1 MSKNI
6 KTQEAKLDLIT
17 KFLDYANCADASYA
31 MLQYVFKGIIKYK
44 NDNGNELEKKVDT
57 QRLGDK
63 HNNQNSTY
71 ARAIQARF
79 EQNKIVKIEPKYC
92 ISLINTCF
100 DSKEITLDNDI
111 SRVGLNDALSKRTID
126 FVNRFKLLK
135 HQPNTTSGFSAT
147 LFEDTKDNNQ
157 KIIVIRGTEPTS
169 NFSVDILDA
178 DVDLALGKVP
188 YNQYLDMIKFYSEC
202 VKEFPNIIKD
212 KGLVIVGHSLGGALA
227 QLLTLS
233 LASVNSSA
241 NVKEIYT
248 FNSPGAKELKALN
261 LNQIYRID
269 GKIINSDNKEQ
280 ALFYQ
285 IRSYKY
291 QKSIEINLIGY
302 DSNLFQNIK
311 SYFHNKT
318 NLKEHYIFIKTNII
332 YSKST
337 NYFYDIFEVD
347 EVFINCVNQLLTNLN
362 IKNILATSDN
372 TYHIETDTD
381 SDASNTKEVIQ
392 DLGVDI
398 DGKHYIVNLG
408 DRFWDSHFLE
418 PTIIELN
425 YILNLMKNKE
435 IDNLLE
441 YNINKDEEL
450 WTFIK
455 YHNNVLATARTRYDD
470 RILSYFSIPKLSND
484 FSNSLEYLQIH
495 YLPKEPK
502 KPLFAANI
510 QGFSSTQLQAL
521 EEYKIKKAKYDEKL
535 KWYELYKVKYER
547 EQQIFN
553 QKFKE
558 YFSEIIFYQN
568 RLYSHKKTQEKI
580 ILNAIIQQ
588 INQKDITYF
597 NLYSVIEFLKEN
609 KAYYKY
615 IDLNEIQDLILNDLD
630 NKLGYFYCLYVCIN
644 LIVLREDKNTYFTQA
659 TAINNLGYNSTFT
672 KIFILDK
679 EKLNDTYLDARKR
692 LYKSINTLKEKR
704 NEKIKDIQDYLNKE
718 ISLQDNLNNQSFNTK
733 ENDVNLI
740 LNEVFNI
747 EQFYDKNTNTIVLK
761 TNNIKIIFLDK
772 VNLQDLQDNSNNT
785 SFISMSNL
793 IHIYDNHCDIFAKD
807 RSVLDIKDIEEKYQI
822 DFKSLDIKIFLN
834 STLLTGSNELPNN
847 PFYFGELDQDN
858 TIKQDT
864 PSYYFSPKD
873 ESSGLGRL
881 SIFYK
886 NDELCLLNY
895 SIIEN
900 SLNIKLECLSKQS
913 LEYKDL
919 ISNTLK
925 EQKTTQVDKKQAIA
939 KLHALL
945 ENQNLECIH
954 GGKVI
959 LKSNKGKTFKD
970 DGVPIMLESDLLNSS
985 IVACPN
991 TIAGVSVPCTKVV
1004 NVKGSLS
1011 QKKVNNEY
1019 VILQELISACKTD
1032 KGFAL
1037 KVSFT
1042 PTKFKFDHS
1051 FDPKEGLGEQS
1062 KNQIELKEPIIRL
1075 HYKSDRFQKDNL
1087 PIYNLLINNEK
1098 KEQNKALNEFNIDL
1112 KDIEDINILNQFK
1125 QDFSKDYEFK
1135 ELNLSFDT
1143 NLIKLYFIIPKNIA
1157 KVYKSAYKEFE
1168 NKDLGVGYFTQLH
1181 EYDKIIKN
1189 ALEDNKELNE
1199 YHFSFLAPAK
1209 MQNLKLQIAQ
1219 GLDEILE
1226 DEDRKQELYVCKFVV
1241 VNGVSENNAQ
1251 EIIPDNVIRIQT
1263 QDGSGEFIEI
1273 VFPSQLELNDKP
1285 LEDVS
1290 YTFVPA
1296 LRGIKQFFKD
1306 TEYLKPR
1313 TLTKDEVLQIVDKL
1327 PKNVRD
1333 KRRRIV
1339 ENKEELDK
1347 LWKKL
1352 TKNSEEFENK
1362 VDKKYGQP
1370 IYMRKLDDQTI
1381 IQYKKTSKSGGE
1393 TIEINSNKPRG
1404 NLKTIHIENGIKNE
1418 I

>member
-1 MSKNI
+1 M
-6 KTQEAKLDLIT
+6 
-17 KFLDYANCADASYA
+17 
-31 MLQYVFKGIIKYK
+31 
-44 NDNGNELEKKVDT
+44 
-57 QRLGDK
+57 
-63 HNNQNSTY
+63 
-71 ARAIQARF
+71 
-79 EQNKIVKIEPKYC
+79 
-92 ISLINTCF
+92 
-100 DSKEITLDNDI
+100 
-111 SRVGLNDALSKRTID
+111 
-126 FVNRFKLLK
+126 
-135 HQPNTTSGFSAT
+135 
-147 LFEDTKDNNQ
+147 
-157 KIIVIRGTEPTS
+157 
-169 NFSVDILDA
+169 
-178 DVDLALGKVP
+178 
-188 YNQYLDMIKFYSEC
+188 
-202 VKEFPNIIKD
+202 
-212 KGLVIVGHSLGGALA
+212 
-227 QLLTLS
+227 
-233 LASVNSSA
+233 
-241 NVKEIYT
+241 
-248 FNSPGAKELKALN
+248 
-261 LNQIYRID
+261 
-269 GKIINSDNKEQ
+269 
-280 ALFYQ
+280 
-285 IRSYKY
+285 
-291 QKSIEINLIGY
+291 
-302 DSNLFQNIK
+302 
-311 SYFHNKT
+311 
-318 NLKEHYIFIKTNII
+318 
-332 YSKST
+332 
-337 NYFYDIFEVD
+337 
-347 EVFINCVNQLLTNLN
+347 
-362 IKNILATSDN
+362 
-372 TYHIETDTD
+372 
-381 SDASNTKEVIQ
+381 
-392 DLGVDI
+392 
-398 DGKHYIVNLG
+398 
-408 DRFWDSHFLE
+408 
-418 PTIIELN
+418 
-425 YILNLMKNKE
+425 
-435 IDNLLE
+435 
-441 YNINKDEEL
+441 
-450 WTFIK
+450 
-455 YHNNVLATARTRYDD
+455 
-470 RILSYFSIPKLSND
+470 
-484 FSNSLEYLQIH
+484 
-495 YLPKEPK
+495 
-502 KPLFAANI
+502 
-510 QGFSSTQLQAL
+510 
-521 EEYKIKKAKYDEKL
+521 
-535 KWYELYKVKYER
+535 
-547 EQQIFN
+547 
-553 QKFKE
+553 
-558 YFSEIIFYQN
+558 
-568 RLYSHKKTQEKI
+568 
-580 ILNAIIQQ
+580 
-588 INQKDITYF
+588 
-597 NLYSVIEFLKEN
+597 
-609 KAYYKY
+609 
-615 IDLNEIQDLILNDLD
+615 
-630 NKLGYFYCLYVCIN
+630 
-644 LIVLREDKNTYFTQA
+644 
-659 TAINNLGYNSTFT
+659 
-672 KIFILDK
+672 
-679 EKLNDTYLDARKR
+679 
-692 LYKSINTLKEKR
+692 
-704 NEKIKDIQDYLNKE
+704 
-718 ISLQDNLNNQSFNTK
+718 
-733 ENDVNLI
+733 
-740 LNEVFNI
+740 
-747 EQFYDKNTNTIVLK
+747 
-761 TNNIKIIFLDK
+761 
-772 VNLQDLQDNSNNT
+772 
-785 SFISMSNL
+785 
-793 IHIYDNHCDIFAKD
+793 
-807 RSVLDIKDIEEKYQI
+807 
-822 DFKSLDIKIFLN
+822 
-834 STLLTGSNELPNN
+834 
-847 PFYFGELDQDN
+847 
-858 TIKQDT
+858 
-864 PSYYFSPKD
+864 
-873 ESSGLGRL
+873 
-881 SIFYK
+881 
-886 NDELCLLNY
+886 LNY
-895 SIIEN
+895 SILEN

-1051 FDPKEGLGEQS
+1051 FNPKEGLGEQS

-1098 KEQNKALNEFNIDL
+1098 KEQNKALNEFNIDLKDLKDL

-1189 ALEDNKELNE
+1189 SLEDNKKLNE

-1241 VNGVSENNAQ
+1241 VNGVSENKIKAKNKDVNINNGTKYTNTTKSNNISSSENNAQ

-1290 YTFVPA
+1290 YTFIPV

>member
-1 MSKNI
+1 Y
-6 KTQEAKLDLIT
+6 QCE
-17 KFLDYANCADASYA
+17 
-31 MLQYVFKGIIKYK
+31 
-44 NDNGNELEKKVDT
+44 
-57 QRLGDK
+57 
-63 HNNQNSTY
+63 NSI
-71 ARAIQARF
+71 AI
-79 EQNKIVKIEPKYC
+79 N
-92 ISLINTCF
+92 
-100 DSKEITLDNDI
+100 
-111 SRVGLNDALSKRTID
+111 
-126 FVNRFKLLK
+126 
-135 HQPNTTSGFSAT
+135 
-147 LFEDTKDNNQ
+147 
-157 KIIVIRGTEPTS
+157 
-169 NFSVDILDA
+169 
-178 DVDLALGKVP
+178 
-188 YNQYLDMIKFYSEC
+188 YNQ
-202 VKEFPNIIKD
+202 
-212 KGLVIVGHSLGGALA
+212 
-227 QLLTLS
+227 
-233 LASVNSSA
+233 
-241 NVKEIYT
+241 
-248 FNSPGAKELKALN
+248 
-261 LNQIYRID
+261 
-269 GKIINSDNKEQ
+269 
-280 ALFYQ
+280 
-285 IRSYKY
+285 
-291 QKSIEINLIGY
+291 
-302 DSNLFQNIK
+302 
-311 SYFHNKT
+311 
-318 NLKEHYIFIKTNII
+318 
-332 YSKST
+332 
-337 NYFYDIFEVD
+337 
-347 EVFINCVNQLLTNLN
+347 
-362 IKNILATSDN
+362 
-372 TYHIETDTD
+372 
-381 SDASNTKEVIQ
+381 
-392 DLGVDI
+392 
-398 DGKHYIVNLG
+398 
-408 DRFWDSHFLE
+408 
-418 PTIIELN
+418 
-425 YILNLMKNKE
+425 
-435 IDNLLE
+435 
-441 YNINKDEEL
+441 EEL
-450 WTFIK
+450 
-455 YHNNVLATARTRYDD
+455 
-470 RILSYFSIPKLSND
+470 
-484 FSNSLEYLQIH
+484 
-495 YLPKEPK
+495 
-502 KPLFAANI
+502 
-510 QGFSSTQLQAL
+510 
-521 EEYKIKKAKYDEKL
+521 
-535 KWYELYKVKYER
+535 
-547 EQQIFN
+547 
-553 QKFKE
+553 
-558 YFSEIIFYQN
+558 
-568 RLYSHKKTQEKI
+568 
-580 ILNAIIQQ
+580 
-588 INQKDITYF
+588 
-597 NLYSVIEFLKEN
+597 
-609 KAYYKY
+609 
-615 IDLNEIQDLILNDLD
+615 
-630 NKLGYFYCLYVCIN
+630 
-644 LIVLREDKNTYFTQA
+644 FTQA

-679 EKLNDTYLDARKR
+679 ENLNDTYLDARKR

-772 VNLQDLQDNSNNT
+772 VNLQDNSNNT

-1098 KEQNKALNEFNIDL
+1098 KEQDKALNEFNIDLKDL

-1251 EIIPDNVIRIQT
+1251 EKITHLSN
-1263 QDGSGEFIEI
+1263 DGQNLLKNIE
-1273 VFPSQLELNDKP
+1273 K
-1285 LEDVS
+1285 
-1290 YTFVPA
+1290 
-1296 LRGIKQFFKD
+1296 LR
-1306 TEYLKPR
+1306 LKPYNDQNGKEITSYVKGATIGYGHLIGQNEWDLYKNGI
-1313 TLTKDEVLQIVDKL
+1313 TLQEADKL
-1327 PKNVRD
+1327 FKSDLLPF
-1333 KRRRIV
+1333 
-1339 ENKEELDK
+1339 ENAV
-1347 LWKKL
+1347 
-1352 TKNSEEFENK
+1352 KNSINSSLAQNEFDALVILCFNIGIDNFKNSSVAKIINGEKTGYKTLKEAWMAWNKSQNK
-1362 VDKKYGQP
+1362 VMQGLINRRNAEY
-1370 IYMRKLDDQTI
+1370 KLY
-1381 IQYKKTSKSGGE
+1381 IQGGYE
-1393 TIEINSNKPRG
+1393 KW
-1404 NLKTIHIENGIKNE
+1404 
-1418 I
+1418 

>member
-1 MSKNI
+1 MDR
-6 KTQEAKLDLIT
+6 ELFIT
-17 KFLDYANCADASYA
+17 RFAFIN
-31 MLQYVFKGIIKYK
+31 
-44 NDNGNELEKKVDT
+44 ND
-57 QRLGDK
+57 
-63 HNNQNSTY
+63 
-71 ARAIQARF
+71 
-79 EQNKIVKIEPKYC
+79 
-92 ISLINTCF
+92 
-100 DSKEITLDNDI
+100 EID
-111 SRVGLNDALSKRTID
+111 TID
-126 FVNRFKLLK
+126 K
-135 HQPNTTSGFSAT
+135 
-147 LFEDTKDNNQ
+147 
-157 KIIVIRGTEPTS
+157 
-169 NFSVDILDA
+169 
-178 DVDLALGKVP
+178 
-188 YNQYLDMIKFYSEC
+188 
-202 VKEFPNIIKD
+202 
-212 KGLVIVGHSLGGALA
+212 
-227 QLLTLS
+227 
-233 LASVNSSA
+233 NSSIA
-241 NVKEIYT
+241 Y
-248 FNSPGAKELKALN
+248 LKALYQCEN
-261 LNQIYRID
+261 SIAINYNQ
-269 GKIINSDNKEQ
+269 
-280 ALFYQ
+280 
-285 IRSYKY
+285 
-291 QKSIEINLIGY
+291 
-302 DSNLFQNIK
+302 
-311 SYFHNKT
+311 
-318 NLKEHYIFIKTNII
+318 
-332 YSKST
+332 
-337 NYFYDIFEVD
+337 
-347 EVFINCVNQLLTNLN
+347 
-362 IKNILATSDN
+362 
-372 TYHIETDTD
+372 
-381 SDASNTKEVIQ
+381 
-392 DLGVDI
+392 
-398 DGKHYIVNLG
+398 
-408 DRFWDSHFLE
+408 
-418 PTIIELN
+418 
-425 YILNLMKNKE
+425 
-435 IDNLLE
+435 
-441 YNINKDEEL
+441 EEL
-450 WTFIK
+450 
-455 YHNNVLATARTRYDD
+455 
-470 RILSYFSIPKLSND
+470 
-484 FSNSLEYLQIH
+484 
-495 YLPKEPK
+495 
-502 KPLFAANI
+502 
-510 QGFSSTQLQAL
+510 
-521 EEYKIKKAKYDEKL
+521 
-535 KWYELYKVKYER
+535 
-547 EQQIFN
+547 
-553 QKFKE
+553 
-558 YFSEIIFYQN
+558 
-568 RLYSHKKTQEKI
+568 
-580 ILNAIIQQ
+580 
-588 INQKDITYF
+588 
-597 NLYSVIEFLKEN
+597 
-609 KAYYKY
+609 
-615 IDLNEIQDLILNDLD
+615 
-630 NKLGYFYCLYVCIN
+630 
-644 LIVLREDKNTYFTQA
+644 FTQA

-834 STLLTGSNELPNN
+834 STLLTGSAELPNN

-895 SIIEN
+895 SILEN

-1112 KDIEDINILNQFK
+1112 KDLKDIEDINILNQFK

-1157 KVYKSAYKEFE
+1157 KVYKSAYKEFK
-1168 NKDLGVGYFTQLH
+1168 NKDLGAGYFTQLH

-1189 ALEDNKELNE
+1189 SLEDNKELNE
-1199 YHFSFLAPAK
+1199 YHFSFLTPAK

-1241 VNGVSENNAQ
+1241 VNGVK
-1251 EIIPDNVIRIQT
+1251 I
-1263 QDGSGEFIEI
+1263 
-1273 VFPSQLELNDKP
+1273 
-1285 LEDVS
+1285 
-1290 YTFVPA
+1290 
-1296 LRGIKQFFKD
+1296 
-1306 TEYLKPR
+1306 
-1313 TLTKDEVLQIVDKL
+1313 
-1327 PKNVRD
+1327 
-1333 KRRRIV
+1333 
-1339 ENKEELDK
+1339 
-1347 LWKKL
+1347 
-1352 TKNSEEFENK
+1352 
-1362 VDKKYGQP
+1362 
-1370 IYMRKLDDQTI
+1370 
-1381 IQYKKTSKSGGE
+1381 
-1393 TIEINSNKPRG
+1393 
-1404 NLKTIHIENGIKNE
+1404 
-1418 I
+1418 

>member
-1 MSKNI
+1 MIGK
-6 KTQEAKLDLIT
+6 D
-17 KFLDYANCADASYA
+17 FL
-31 MLQYVFKGIIKYK
+31 
-44 NDNGNELEKKVDT
+44 
-57 QRLGDK
+57 
-63 HNNQNSTY
+63 
-71 ARAIQARF
+71 
-79 EQNKIVKIEPKYC
+79 
-92 ISLINTCF
+92 
-100 DSKEITLDNDI
+100 
-111 SRVGLNDALSKRTID
+111 
-126 FVNRFKLLK
+126 
-135 HQPNTTSGFSAT
+135 
-147 LFEDTKDNNQ
+147 
-157 KIIVIRGTEPTS
+157 
-169 NFSVDILDA
+169 
-178 DVDLALGKVP
+178 
-188 YNQYLDMIKFYSEC
+188 YS
-202 VKEFPNIIKD
+202 IHKD
-212 KGLVIVGHSLGGALA
+212 K
-227 QLLTLS
+227 
-233 LASVNSSA
+233 
-241 NVKEIYT
+241 
-248 FNSPGAKELKALN
+248 
-261 LNQIYRID
+261 
-269 GKIINSDNKEQ
+269 
-280 ALFYQ
+280 
-285 IRSYKY
+285 
-291 QKSIEINLIGY
+291 KSIYLFCENKSIIDCQSIY
-302 DSNLFQNIK
+302 D
-311 SYFHNKT
+311 
-318 NLKEHYIFIKTNII
+318 
-332 YSKST
+332 
-337 NYFYDIFEVD
+337 
-347 EVFINCVNQLLTNLN
+347 
-362 IKNILATSDN
+362 
-372 TYHIETDTD
+372 
-381 SDASNTKEVIQ
+381 
-392 DLGVDI
+392 
-398 DGKHYIVNLG
+398 
-408 DRFWDSHFLE
+408 
-418 PTIIELN
+418 
-425 YILNLMKNKE
+425 
-435 IDNLLE
+435 
-441 YNINKDEEL
+441 
-450 WTFIK
+450 
-455 YHNNVLATARTRYDD
+455 
-470 RILSYFSIPKLSND
+470 
-484 FSNSLEYLQIH
+484 
-495 YLPKEPK
+495 
-502 KPLFAANI
+502 
-510 QGFSSTQLQAL
+510 
-521 EEYKIKKAKYDEKL
+521 
-535 KWYELYKVKYER
+535 ELYKLEATTDFTF
-547 EQQIFN
+547 EELQN
-553 QKFKE
+553 
-558 YFSEIIFYQN
+558 YQ
-568 RLYSHKKTQEKI
+568 
-580 ILNAIIQQ
+580 
-588 INQKDITYF
+588 
-597 NLYSVIEFLKEN
+597 
-609 KAYYKY
+609 AY
-615 IDLNEIQDLILNDLD
+615 
-630 NKLGYFYCLYVCIN
+630 
-644 LIVLREDKNTYFTQA
+644 
-659 TAINNLGYNSTFT
+659 
-672 KIFILDK
+672 
-679 EKLNDTYLDARKR
+679 
-692 LYKSINTLKEKR
+692 
-704 NEKIKDIQDYLNKE
+704 
-718 ISLQDNLNNQSFNTK
+718 
-733 ENDVNLI
+733 
-740 LNEVFNI
+740 
-747 EQFYDKNTNTIVLK
+747 
-761 TNNIKIIFLDK
+761 
-772 VNLQDLQDNSNNT
+772 
-785 SFISMSNL
+785 
-793 IHIYDNHCDIFAKD
+793 
-807 RSVLDIKDIEEKYQI
+807 
-822 DFKSLDIKIFLN
+822 IFLN

-895 SIIEN
+895 SILEN

-1112 KDIEDINILNQFK
+1112 KDLKDIEDINILNQFK

-1157 KVYKSAYKEFE
+1157 KVYKSAYKEFK
-1168 NKDLGVGYFTQLH
+1168 NKDLGAGYFTQLH

-1199 YHFSFLAPAK
+1199 YHFSFLTPAK

-1241 VNGVSENNAQ
+1241 VNGVSENNTQ

-1296 LRGIKQFFKD
+1296 LKFFKD

>member
-1 MSKNI
+1 MDR
-6 KTQEAKLDLIT
+6 ELFIT
-17 KFLDYANCADASYA
+17 RLAFIN
-31 MLQYVFKGIIKYK
+31 
-44 NDNGNELEKKVDT
+44 ND
-57 QRLGDK
+57 
-63 HNNQNSTY
+63 
-71 ARAIQARF
+71 
-79 EQNKIVKIEPKYC
+79 
-92 ISLINTCF
+92 
-100 DSKEITLDNDI
+100 EID
-111 SRVGLNDALSKRTID
+111 TID
-126 FVNRFKLLK
+126 K
-135 HQPNTTSGFSAT
+135 
-147 LFEDTKDNNQ
+147 
-157 KIIVIRGTEPTS
+157 
-169 NFSVDILDA
+169 
-178 DVDLALGKVP
+178 
-188 YNQYLDMIKFYSEC
+188 
-202 VKEFPNIIKD
+202 
-212 KGLVIVGHSLGGALA
+212 
-227 QLLTLS
+227 
-233 LASVNSSA
+233 NSSIA
-241 NVKEIYT
+241 Y
-248 FNSPGAKELKALN
+248 LKALYQCEN
-261 LNQIYRID
+261 SIAINYNQ
-269 GKIINSDNKEQ
+269 
-280 ALFYQ
+280 
-285 IRSYKY
+285 
-291 QKSIEINLIGY
+291 
-302 DSNLFQNIK
+302 
-311 SYFHNKT
+311 
-318 NLKEHYIFIKTNII
+318 
-332 YSKST
+332 
-337 NYFYDIFEVD
+337 
-347 EVFINCVNQLLTNLN
+347 
-362 IKNILATSDN
+362 
-372 TYHIETDTD
+372 
-381 SDASNTKEVIQ
+381 
-392 DLGVDI
+392 
-398 DGKHYIVNLG
+398 
-408 DRFWDSHFLE
+408 
-418 PTIIELN
+418 
-425 YILNLMKNKE
+425 
-435 IDNLLE
+435 
-441 YNINKDEEL
+441 EEL
-450 WTFIK
+450 
-455 YHNNVLATARTRYDD
+455 
-470 RILSYFSIPKLSND
+470 
-484 FSNSLEYLQIH
+484 
-495 YLPKEPK
+495 
-502 KPLFAANI
+502 
-510 QGFSSTQLQAL
+510 
-521 EEYKIKKAKYDEKL
+521 
-535 KWYELYKVKYER
+535 
-547 EQQIFN
+547 
-553 QKFKE
+553 
-558 YFSEIIFYQN
+558 
-568 RLYSHKKTQEKI
+568 
-580 ILNAIIQQ
+580 
-588 INQKDITYF
+588 
-597 NLYSVIEFLKEN
+597 
-609 KAYYKY
+609 
-615 IDLNEIQDLILNDLD
+615 
-630 NKLGYFYCLYVCIN
+630 
-644 LIVLREDKNTYFTQA
+644 FTQA

-772 VNLQDLQDNSNNT
+772 VNLQDNSNNT

-873 ESSGLGRL
+873 ESSGKGRL

-895 SIIEN
+895 SILEN

-1019 VILQELISACKTD
+1019 VILQELISACISD

-1042 PTKFKFDHS
+1042 PTKFKFDHC

-1062 KNQIELKEPIIRL
+1062 KNQIELKEAIIRL

-1098 KEQNKALNEFNIDL
+1098 KEQDKALNEFNIDL
-1112 KDIEDINILNQFK
+1112 KDLKDIEDVNIFNQFK

-1157 KVYKSAYKEFE
+1157 KVYKSAYKEFK
-1168 NKDLGVGYFTQLH
+1168 NKDLGAGYFTQLH

-1199 YHFSFLAPAK
+1199 YHFSFLTPAK

-1241 VNGVSENNAQ
+1241 VNGVK
-1251 EIIPDNVIRIQT
+1251 I
-1263 QDGSGEFIEI
+1263 
-1273 VFPSQLELNDKP
+1273 
-1285 LEDVS
+1285 
-1290 YTFVPA
+1290 
-1296 LRGIKQFFKD
+1296 
-1306 TEYLKPR
+1306 
-1313 TLTKDEVLQIVDKL
+1313 
-1327 PKNVRD
+1327 
-1333 KRRRIV
+1333 
-1339 ENKEELDK
+1339 
-1347 LWKKL
+1347 
-1352 TKNSEEFENK
+1352 
-1362 VDKKYGQP
+1362 
-1370 IYMRKLDDQTI
+1370 
-1381 IQYKKTSKSGGE
+1381 
-1393 TIEINSNKPRG
+1393 
-1404 NLKTIHIENGIKNE
+1404 
-1418 I
+1418 

>member
-1 MSKNI
+1 MIGK
-6 KTQEAKLDLIT
+6 D
-17 KFLDYANCADASYA
+17 FL
-31 MLQYVFKGIIKYK
+31 
-44 NDNGNELEKKVDT
+44 
-57 QRLGDK
+57 
-63 HNNQNSTY
+63 
-71 ARAIQARF
+71 
-79 EQNKIVKIEPKYC
+79 
-92 ISLINTCF
+92 
-100 DSKEITLDNDI
+100 
-111 SRVGLNDALSKRTID
+111 
-126 FVNRFKLLK
+126 
-135 HQPNTTSGFSAT
+135 
-147 LFEDTKDNNQ
+147 
-157 KIIVIRGTEPTS
+157 
-169 NFSVDILDA
+169 
-178 DVDLALGKVP
+178 
-188 YNQYLDMIKFYSEC
+188 YS
-202 VKEFPNIIKD
+202 IHKD
-212 KGLVIVGHSLGGALA
+212 K
-227 QLLTLS
+227 
-233 LASVNSSA
+233 
-241 NVKEIYT
+241 
-248 FNSPGAKELKALN
+248 
-261 LNQIYRID
+261 
-269 GKIINSDNKEQ
+269 
-280 ALFYQ
+280 
-285 IRSYKY
+285 
-291 QKSIEINLIGY
+291 KSIYLFCENKSIIDCQSIY
-302 DSNLFQNIK
+302 D
-311 SYFHNKT
+311 
-318 NLKEHYIFIKTNII
+318 
-332 YSKST
+332 
-337 NYFYDIFEVD
+337 
-347 EVFINCVNQLLTNLN
+347 
-362 IKNILATSDN
+362 
-372 TYHIETDTD
+372 
-381 SDASNTKEVIQ
+381 
-392 DLGVDI
+392 
-398 DGKHYIVNLG
+398 
-408 DRFWDSHFLE
+408 
-418 PTIIELN
+418 
-425 YILNLMKNKE
+425 
-435 IDNLLE
+435 
-441 YNINKDEEL
+441 
-450 WTFIK
+450 
-455 YHNNVLATARTRYDD
+455 
-470 RILSYFSIPKLSND
+470 
-484 FSNSLEYLQIH
+484 
-495 YLPKEPK
+495 
-502 KPLFAANI
+502 
-510 QGFSSTQLQAL
+510 
-521 EEYKIKKAKYDEKL
+521 
-535 KWYELYKVKYER
+535 ELYKLEATTDFTF
-547 EQQIFN
+547 EELQN
-553 QKFKE
+553 
-558 YFSEIIFYQN
+558 YQ
-568 RLYSHKKTQEKI
+568 
-580 ILNAIIQQ
+580 
-588 INQKDITYF
+588 
-597 NLYSVIEFLKEN
+597 
-609 KAYYKY
+609 AY
-615 IDLNEIQDLILNDLD
+615 
-630 NKLGYFYCLYVCIN
+630 
-644 LIVLREDKNTYFTQA
+644 
-659 TAINNLGYNSTFT
+659 
-672 KIFILDK
+672 
-679 EKLNDTYLDARKR
+679 
-692 LYKSINTLKEKR
+692 
-704 NEKIKDIQDYLNKE
+704 
-718 ISLQDNLNNQSFNTK
+718 
-733 ENDVNLI
+733 
-740 LNEVFNI
+740 
-747 EQFYDKNTNTIVLK
+747 
-761 TNNIKIIFLDK
+761 
-772 VNLQDLQDNSNNT
+772 
-785 SFISMSNL
+785 
-793 IHIYDNHCDIFAKD
+793 
-807 RSVLDIKDIEEKYQI
+807 
-822 DFKSLDIKIFLN
+822 IFLN

-1098 KEQNKALNEFNIDL
+1098 KEQDKALNEFNIDLKDL

-1199 YHFSFLAPAK
+1199 YHLTFLAPAK

-1241 VNGVSENNAQ
+1241 VNGVSENNTQ

-1290 YTFVPA
+1290 YTFVPV

>member
-1 MSKNI
+1 MIGK
-6 KTQEAKLDLIT
+6 D
-17 KFLDYANCADASYA
+17 FL
-31 MLQYVFKGIIKYK
+31 
-44 NDNGNELEKKVDT
+44 
-57 QRLGDK
+57 
-63 HNNQNSTY
+63 
-71 ARAIQARF
+71 
-79 EQNKIVKIEPKYC
+79 
-92 ISLINTCF
+92 
-100 DSKEITLDNDI
+100 
-111 SRVGLNDALSKRTID
+111 
-126 FVNRFKLLK
+126 
-135 HQPNTTSGFSAT
+135 
-147 LFEDTKDNNQ
+147 
-157 KIIVIRGTEPTS
+157 
-169 NFSVDILDA
+169 
-178 DVDLALGKVP
+178 
-188 YNQYLDMIKFYSEC
+188 YS
-202 VKEFPNIIKD
+202 IHKD
-212 KGLVIVGHSLGGALA
+212 K
-227 QLLTLS
+227 
-233 LASVNSSA
+233 
-241 NVKEIYT
+241 
-248 FNSPGAKELKALN
+248 
-261 LNQIYRID
+261 
-269 GKIINSDNKEQ
+269 
-280 ALFYQ
+280 
-285 IRSYKY
+285 
-291 QKSIEINLIGY
+291 KSIYLFCENKSIIDCQSIY
-302 DSNLFQNIK
+302 D
-311 SYFHNKT
+311 
-318 NLKEHYIFIKTNII
+318 
-332 YSKST
+332 
-337 NYFYDIFEVD
+337 
-347 EVFINCVNQLLTNLN
+347 
-362 IKNILATSDN
+362 
-372 TYHIETDTD
+372 
-381 SDASNTKEVIQ
+381 
-392 DLGVDI
+392 
-398 DGKHYIVNLG
+398 
-408 DRFWDSHFLE
+408 
-418 PTIIELN
+418 
-425 YILNLMKNKE
+425 
-435 IDNLLE
+435 
-441 YNINKDEEL
+441 
-450 WTFIK
+450 
-455 YHNNVLATARTRYDD
+455 
-470 RILSYFSIPKLSND
+470 
-484 FSNSLEYLQIH
+484 
-495 YLPKEPK
+495 
-502 KPLFAANI
+502 
-510 QGFSSTQLQAL
+510 
-521 EEYKIKKAKYDEKL
+521 
-535 KWYELYKVKYER
+535 ELYKLEATTDFTF
-547 EQQIFN
+547 EELQN
-553 QKFKE
+553 
-558 YFSEIIFYQN
+558 YQ
-568 RLYSHKKTQEKI
+568 
-580 ILNAIIQQ
+580 
-588 INQKDITYF
+588 
-597 NLYSVIEFLKEN
+597 
-609 KAYYKY
+609 AY
-615 IDLNEIQDLILNDLD
+615 
-630 NKLGYFYCLYVCIN
+630 
-644 LIVLREDKNTYFTQA
+644 
-659 TAINNLGYNSTFT
+659 
-672 KIFILDK
+672 
-679 EKLNDTYLDARKR
+679 
-692 LYKSINTLKEKR
+692 
-704 NEKIKDIQDYLNKE
+704 
-718 ISLQDNLNNQSFNTK
+718 
-733 ENDVNLI
+733 
-740 LNEVFNI
+740 
-747 EQFYDKNTNTIVLK
+747 
-761 TNNIKIIFLDK
+761 
-772 VNLQDLQDNSNNT
+772 
-785 SFISMSNL
+785 
-793 IHIYDNHCDIFAKD
+793 
-807 RSVLDIKDIEEKYQI
+807 
-822 DFKSLDIKIFLN
+822 IFLN

-858 TIKQDT
+858 AIKQDT

-895 SIIEN
+895 SILEN

-1112 KDIEDINILNQFK
+1112 KDLKDLKDIEDINILNQFK

-1241 VNGVSENNAQ
+1241 VNGVSENNTQ

-1296 LRGIKQFFKD
+1296 LKFFKD

>member
-1 MSKNI
+1 MDR
-6 KTQEAKLDLIT
+6 ELFIT
-17 KFLDYANCADASYA
+17 RLAFIN
-31 MLQYVFKGIIKYK
+31 
-44 NDNGNELEKKVDT
+44 ND
-57 QRLGDK
+57 
-63 HNNQNSTY
+63 
-71 ARAIQARF
+71 
-79 EQNKIVKIEPKYC
+79 
-92 ISLINTCF
+92 
-100 DSKEITLDNDI
+100 EID
-111 SRVGLNDALSKRTID
+111 TID
-126 FVNRFKLLK
+126 K
-135 HQPNTTSGFSAT
+135 
-147 LFEDTKDNNQ
+147 
-157 KIIVIRGTEPTS
+157 
-169 NFSVDILDA
+169 
-178 DVDLALGKVP
+178 
-188 YNQYLDMIKFYSEC
+188 
-202 VKEFPNIIKD
+202 
-212 KGLVIVGHSLGGALA
+212 
-227 QLLTLS
+227 
-233 LASVNSSA
+233 NSSIA
-241 NVKEIYT
+241 Y
-248 FNSPGAKELKALN
+248 LKALYQCEN
-261 LNQIYRID
+261 SIAINYNQ
-269 GKIINSDNKEQ
+269 
-280 ALFYQ
+280 
-285 IRSYKY
+285 
-291 QKSIEINLIGY
+291 
-302 DSNLFQNIK
+302 
-311 SYFHNKT
+311 
-318 NLKEHYIFIKTNII
+318 
-332 YSKST
+332 
-337 NYFYDIFEVD
+337 
-347 EVFINCVNQLLTNLN
+347 
-362 IKNILATSDN
+362 
-372 TYHIETDTD
+372 
-381 SDASNTKEVIQ
+381 
-392 DLGVDI
+392 
-398 DGKHYIVNLG
+398 
-408 DRFWDSHFLE
+408 
-418 PTIIELN
+418 
-425 YILNLMKNKE
+425 
-435 IDNLLE
+435 
-441 YNINKDEEL
+441 EEL
-450 WTFIK
+450 
-455 YHNNVLATARTRYDD
+455 
-470 RILSYFSIPKLSND
+470 
-484 FSNSLEYLQIH
+484 
-495 YLPKEPK
+495 
-502 KPLFAANI
+502 
-510 QGFSSTQLQAL
+510 
-521 EEYKIKKAKYDEKL
+521 
-535 KWYELYKVKYER
+535 
-547 EQQIFN
+547 
-553 QKFKE
+553 
-558 YFSEIIFYQN
+558 
-568 RLYSHKKTQEKI
+568 
-580 ILNAIIQQ
+580 
-588 INQKDITYF
+588 
-597 NLYSVIEFLKEN
+597 
-609 KAYYKY
+609 
-615 IDLNEIQDLILNDLD
+615 
-630 NKLGYFYCLYVCIN
+630 
-644 LIVLREDKNTYFTQA
+644 FTQA

-772 VNLQDLQDNSNNT
+772 VNLQDNSNNT

-873 ESSGLGRL
+873 ESSGKGRL

-895 SIIEN
+895 SILEN

-1019 VILQELISACKTD
+1019 VILQELISACISD

-1042 PTKFKFDHS
+1042 PTKFKFDHC

-1062 KNQIELKEPIIRL
+1062 KNQIELKEAIIRL

-1098 KEQNKALNEFNIDL
+1098 KEQDKALNEFNIDL
-1112 KDIEDINILNQFK
+1112 KDLKDIEDVNIFNQFK

-1157 KVYKSAYKEFE
+1157 KVYKSAYKEFK
-1168 NKDLGVGYFTQLH
+1168 NKDLGAGYFTQLH

-1189 ALEDNKELNE
+1189 ALEDNKESNE
-1199 YHFSFLAPAK
+1199 YHFSFLTPAK

-1241 VNGVSENNAQ
+1241 VNGVK
-1251 EIIPDNVIRIQT
+1251 I
-1263 QDGSGEFIEI
+1263 
-1273 VFPSQLELNDKP
+1273 
-1285 LEDVS
+1285 
-1290 YTFVPA
+1290 
-1296 LRGIKQFFKD
+1296 
-1306 TEYLKPR
+1306 
-1313 TLTKDEVLQIVDKL
+1313 
-1327 PKNVRD
+1327 
-1333 KRRRIV
+1333 
-1339 ENKEELDK
+1339 
-1347 LWKKL
+1347 
-1352 TKNSEEFENK
+1352 
-1362 VDKKYGQP
+1362 
-1370 IYMRKLDDQTI
+1370 
-1381 IQYKKTSKSGGE
+1381 
-1393 TIEINSNKPRG
+1393 
-1404 NLKTIHIENGIKNE
+1404 
-1418 I
+1418 

>member
-1 MSKNI
+1 MDR
-6 KTQEAKLDLIT
+6 ELFIT
-17 KFLDYANCADASYA
+17 RLAFIN
-31 MLQYVFKGIIKYK
+31 
-44 NDNGNELEKKVDT
+44 ND
-57 QRLGDK
+57 
-63 HNNQNSTY
+63 
-71 ARAIQARF
+71 
-79 EQNKIVKIEPKYC
+79 
-92 ISLINTCF
+92 
-100 DSKEITLDNDI
+100 EID
-111 SRVGLNDALSKRTID
+111 TID
-126 FVNRFKLLK
+126 K
-135 HQPNTTSGFSAT
+135 
-147 LFEDTKDNNQ
+147 
-157 KIIVIRGTEPTS
+157 
-169 NFSVDILDA
+169 
-178 DVDLALGKVP
+178 
-188 YNQYLDMIKFYSEC
+188 
-202 VKEFPNIIKD
+202 
-212 KGLVIVGHSLGGALA
+212 
-227 QLLTLS
+227 
-233 LASVNSSA
+233 NSSIA
-241 NVKEIYT
+241 Y
-248 FNSPGAKELKALN
+248 LKALYQCEN
-261 LNQIYRID
+261 SIAINYNQ
-269 GKIINSDNKEQ
+269 
-280 ALFYQ
+280 
-285 IRSYKY
+285 
-291 QKSIEINLIGY
+291 
-302 DSNLFQNIK
+302 
-311 SYFHNKT
+311 
-318 NLKEHYIFIKTNII
+318 
-332 YSKST
+332 
-337 NYFYDIFEVD
+337 
-347 EVFINCVNQLLTNLN
+347 
-362 IKNILATSDN
+362 
-372 TYHIETDTD
+372 
-381 SDASNTKEVIQ
+381 
-392 DLGVDI
+392 
-398 DGKHYIVNLG
+398 
-408 DRFWDSHFLE
+408 
-418 PTIIELN
+418 
-425 YILNLMKNKE
+425 
-435 IDNLLE
+435 
-441 YNINKDEEL
+441 EEL
-450 WTFIK
+450 
-455 YHNNVLATARTRYDD
+455 
-470 RILSYFSIPKLSND
+470 
-484 FSNSLEYLQIH
+484 
-495 YLPKEPK
+495 
-502 KPLFAANI
+502 
-510 QGFSSTQLQAL
+510 
-521 EEYKIKKAKYDEKL
+521 
-535 KWYELYKVKYER
+535 
-547 EQQIFN
+547 
-553 QKFKE
+553 
-558 YFSEIIFYQN
+558 
-568 RLYSHKKTQEKI
+568 
-580 ILNAIIQQ
+580 
-588 INQKDITYF
+588 
-597 NLYSVIEFLKEN
+597 
-609 KAYYKY
+609 
-615 IDLNEIQDLILNDLD
+615 
-630 NKLGYFYCLYVCIN
+630 
-644 LIVLREDKNTYFTQA
+644 FTQA

-679 EKLNDTYLDARKR
+679 ENLNDTYLDARKR

-772 VNLQDLQDNSNNT
+772 VNLQDNSNNT

-1112 KDIEDINILNQFK
+1112 KDLKDIEDINILNQFK

-1157 KVYKSAYKEFE
+1157 KVYKSAYKEFK
-1168 NKDLGVGYFTQLH
+1168 NKDLGAGYFTQLH

-1251 EIIPDNVIRIQT
+1251 EKITHLSN
-1263 QDGSGEFIEI
+1263 DGQNLLKNIE
-1273 VFPSQLELNDKP
+1273 K
-1285 LEDVS
+1285 
-1290 YTFVPA
+1290 
-1296 LRGIKQFFKD
+1296 LR
-1306 TEYLKPR
+1306 LKPYNDQNGKEITSYVKGATIGYGHLIGQNEWDLYKNGI
-1313 TLTKDEVLQIVDKL
+1313 TLQEADKL
-1327 PKNVRD
+1327 FKSDLLPF
-1333 KRRRIV
+1333 
-1339 ENKEELDK
+1339 ENAV
-1347 LWKKL
+1347 
-1352 TKNSEEFENK
+1352 KNSINSSLAQNEFDALVILCFNIGIDNFKNSSVAKIINGEKTGYKTLKEAWMAWNKSQNK
-1362 VDKKYGQP
+1362 VMQGLINRRNAEY
-1370 IYMRKLDDQTI
+1370 KLY
-1381 IQYKKTSKSGGE
+1381 IQGGYE
-1393 TIEINSNKPRG
+1393 KW
-1404 NLKTIHIENGIKNE
+1404 
-1418 I
+1418 

>member
-1 MSKNI
+1 MIGK
-6 KTQEAKLDLIT
+6 D
-17 KFLDYANCADASYA
+17 FL
-31 MLQYVFKGIIKYK
+31 
-44 NDNGNELEKKVDT
+44 
-57 QRLGDK
+57 
-63 HNNQNSTY
+63 
-71 ARAIQARF
+71 
-79 EQNKIVKIEPKYC
+79 
-92 ISLINTCF
+92 
-100 DSKEITLDNDI
+100 
-111 SRVGLNDALSKRTID
+111 
-126 FVNRFKLLK
+126 
-135 HQPNTTSGFSAT
+135 
-147 LFEDTKDNNQ
+147 
-157 KIIVIRGTEPTS
+157 
-169 NFSVDILDA
+169 
-178 DVDLALGKVP
+178 
-188 YNQYLDMIKFYSEC
+188 YS
-202 VKEFPNIIKD
+202 IHKD
-212 KGLVIVGHSLGGALA
+212 K
-227 QLLTLS
+227 
-233 LASVNSSA
+233 
-241 NVKEIYT
+241 
-248 FNSPGAKELKALN
+248 
-261 LNQIYRID
+261 
-269 GKIINSDNKEQ
+269 
-280 ALFYQ
+280 
-285 IRSYKY
+285 
-291 QKSIEINLIGY
+291 KSIYLFCENKSIIDCQSIY
-302 DSNLFQNIK
+302 D
-311 SYFHNKT
+311 
-318 NLKEHYIFIKTNII
+318 
-332 YSKST
+332 
-337 NYFYDIFEVD
+337 
-347 EVFINCVNQLLTNLN
+347 
-362 IKNILATSDN
+362 
-372 TYHIETDTD
+372 
-381 SDASNTKEVIQ
+381 
-392 DLGVDI
+392 
-398 DGKHYIVNLG
+398 
-408 DRFWDSHFLE
+408 
-418 PTIIELN
+418 
-425 YILNLMKNKE
+425 
-435 IDNLLE
+435 
-441 YNINKDEEL
+441 
-450 WTFIK
+450 
-455 YHNNVLATARTRYDD
+455 
-470 RILSYFSIPKLSND
+470 
-484 FSNSLEYLQIH
+484 
-495 YLPKEPK
+495 
-502 KPLFAANI
+502 
-510 QGFSSTQLQAL
+510 
-521 EEYKIKKAKYDEKL
+521 
-535 KWYELYKVKYER
+535 ELYKLEATTDFTF
-547 EQQIFN
+547 EELQN
-553 QKFKE
+553 
-558 YFSEIIFYQN
+558 YQ
-568 RLYSHKKTQEKI
+568 
-580 ILNAIIQQ
+580 
-588 INQKDITYF
+588 
-597 NLYSVIEFLKEN
+597 
-609 KAYYKY
+609 AY
-615 IDLNEIQDLILNDLD
+615 
-630 NKLGYFYCLYVCIN
+630 
-644 LIVLREDKNTYFTQA
+644 
-659 TAINNLGYNSTFT
+659 
-672 KIFILDK
+672 
-679 EKLNDTYLDARKR
+679 
-692 LYKSINTLKEKR
+692 
-704 NEKIKDIQDYLNKE
+704 
-718 ISLQDNLNNQSFNTK
+718 
-733 ENDVNLI
+733 
-740 LNEVFNI
+740 
-747 EQFYDKNTNTIVLK
+747 
-761 TNNIKIIFLDK
+761 
-772 VNLQDLQDNSNNT
+772 
-785 SFISMSNL
+785 
-793 IHIYDNHCDIFAKD
+793 
-807 RSVLDIKDIEEKYQI
+807 
-822 DFKSLDIKIFLN
+822 IFLN

-895 SIIEN
+895 SILEN

-1112 KDIEDINILNQFK
+1112 KDLKDIEDINILNQFK

-1241 VNGVSENNAQ
+1241 VNGVSENNTQ

>member
-1 MSKNI
+1 LAFIN
-6 KTQEAKLDLIT
+6 
-17 KFLDYANCADASYA
+17 
-31 MLQYVFKGIIKYK
+31 
-44 NDNGNELEKKVDT
+44 ND
-57 QRLGDK
+57 
-63 HNNQNSTY
+63 
-71 ARAIQARF
+71 
-79 EQNKIVKIEPKYC
+79 
-92 ISLINTCF
+92 
-100 DSKEITLDNDI
+100 EID
-111 SRVGLNDALSKRTID
+111 TID
-126 FVNRFKLLK
+126 K
-135 HQPNTTSGFSAT
+135 
-147 LFEDTKDNNQ
+147 
-157 KIIVIRGTEPTS
+157 
-169 NFSVDILDA
+169 
-178 DVDLALGKVP
+178 
-188 YNQYLDMIKFYSEC
+188 
-202 VKEFPNIIKD
+202 
-212 KGLVIVGHSLGGALA
+212 
-227 QLLTLS
+227 
-233 LASVNSSA
+233 NSSIA
-241 NVKEIYT
+241 Y
-248 FNSPGAKELKALN
+248 LKALYQCEN
-261 LNQIYRID
+261 SIAINYNQ
-269 GKIINSDNKEQ
+269 
-280 ALFYQ
+280 
-285 IRSYKY
+285 
-291 QKSIEINLIGY
+291 
-302 DSNLFQNIK
+302 
-311 SYFHNKT
+311 
-318 NLKEHYIFIKTNII
+318 
-332 YSKST
+332 
-337 NYFYDIFEVD
+337 
-347 EVFINCVNQLLTNLN
+347 
-362 IKNILATSDN
+362 
-372 TYHIETDTD
+372 
-381 SDASNTKEVIQ
+381 
-392 DLGVDI
+392 
-398 DGKHYIVNLG
+398 
-408 DRFWDSHFLE
+408 
-418 PTIIELN
+418 
-425 YILNLMKNKE
+425 
-435 IDNLLE
+435 
-441 YNINKDEEL
+441 EEL
-450 WTFIK
+450 
-455 YHNNVLATARTRYDD
+455 
-470 RILSYFSIPKLSND
+470 
-484 FSNSLEYLQIH
+484 
-495 YLPKEPK
+495 
-502 KPLFAANI
+502 
-510 QGFSSTQLQAL
+510 
-521 EEYKIKKAKYDEKL
+521 
-535 KWYELYKVKYER
+535 
-547 EQQIFN
+547 
-553 QKFKE
+553 
-558 YFSEIIFYQN
+558 
-568 RLYSHKKTQEKI
+568 
-580 ILNAIIQQ
+580 
-588 INQKDITYF
+588 
-597 NLYSVIEFLKEN
+597 
-609 KAYYKY
+609 
-615 IDLNEIQDLILNDLD
+615 
-630 NKLGYFYCLYVCIN
+630 
-644 LIVLREDKNTYFTQA
+644 FTQA

-679 EKLNDTYLDARKR
+679 ENLNDTYLDARKR

-772 VNLQDLQDNSNNT
+772 VNLQDNSNNT

-1098 KEQNKALNEFNIDL
+1098 KEQDKALNEFNIDLKDL

-1251 EIIPDNVIRIQT
+1251 EKITHLSN
-1263 QDGSGEFIEI
+1263 DGQNLLKNIE
-1273 VFPSQLELNDKP
+1273 K
-1285 LEDVS
+1285 
-1290 YTFVPA
+1290 
-1296 LRGIKQFFKD
+1296 LR
-1306 TEYLKPR
+1306 LKPYNDQNGKEITSYVKGATIGYGHLIGQNEWDLYKNGI
-1313 TLTKDEVLQIVDKL
+1313 TLQEADKL
-1327 PKNVRD
+1327 FKSDLLPF
-1333 KRRRIV
+1333 
-1339 ENKEELDK
+1339 ENAV
-1347 LWKKL
+1347 
-1352 TKNSEEFENK
+1352 KNSINSSLAQNEFDALVILCFNIGIDNFKNSSVAKIINGEKTGYKTLKEAWMAWNKSQNK
-1362 VDKKYGQP
+1362 VMQGLINRRNAEY
-1370 IYMRKLDDQTI
+1370 KLY
-1381 IQYKKTSKSGGE
+1381 IQGGYE
-1393 TIEINSNKPRG
+1393 KW
-1404 NLKTIHIENGIKNE
+1404 
-1418 I
+1418 

>member
-1 MSKNI
+1 
-6 KTQEAKLDLIT
+6 
-17 KFLDYANCADASYA
+17 
-31 MLQYVFKGIIKYK
+31 
-44 NDNGNELEKKVDT
+44 
-57 QRLGDK
+57 
-63 HNNQNSTY
+63 
-71 ARAIQARF
+71 
-79 EQNKIVKIEPKYC
+79 
-92 ISLINTCF
+92 
-100 DSKEITLDNDI
+100 
-111 SRVGLNDALSKRTID
+111 
-126 FVNRFKLLK
+126 
-135 HQPNTTSGFSAT
+135 
-147 LFEDTKDNNQ
+147 
-157 KIIVIRGTEPTS
+157 
-169 NFSVDILDA
+169 
-178 DVDLALGKVP
+178 
-188 YNQYLDMIKFYSEC
+188 
-202 VKEFPNIIKD
+202 
-212 KGLVIVGHSLGGALA
+212 
-227 QLLTLS
+227 
-233 LASVNSSA
+233 
-241 NVKEIYT
+241 
-248 FNSPGAKELKALN
+248 
-261 LNQIYRID
+261 
-269 GKIINSDNKEQ
+269 
-280 ALFYQ
+280 
-285 IRSYKY
+285 
-291 QKSIEINLIGY
+291 
-302 DSNLFQNIK
+302 
-311 SYFHNKT
+311 
-318 NLKEHYIFIKTNII
+318 
-332 YSKST
+332 
-337 NYFYDIFEVD
+337 
-347 EVFINCVNQLLTNLN
+347 
-362 IKNILATSDN
+362 
-372 TYHIETDTD
+372 
-381 SDASNTKEVIQ
+381 
-392 DLGVDI
+392 
-398 DGKHYIVNLG
+398 
-408 DRFWDSHFLE
+408 
-418 PTIIELN
+418 
-425 YILNLMKNKE
+425 
-435 IDNLLE
+435 
-441 YNINKDEEL
+441 
-450 WTFIK
+450 
-455 YHNNVLATARTRYDD
+455 
-470 RILSYFSIPKLSND
+470 
-484 FSNSLEYLQIH
+484 
-495 YLPKEPK
+495 
-502 KPLFAANI
+502 
-510 QGFSSTQLQAL
+510 
-521 EEYKIKKAKYDEKL
+521 
-535 KWYELYKVKYER
+535 
-547 EQQIFN
+547 
-553 QKFKE
+553 
-558 YFSEIIFYQN
+558 
-568 RLYSHKKTQEKI
+568 
-580 ILNAIIQQ
+580 
-588 INQKDITYF
+588 
-597 NLYSVIEFLKEN
+597 
-609 KAYYKY
+609 
-615 IDLNEIQDLILNDLD
+615 
-630 NKLGYFYCLYVCIN
+630 
-644 LIVLREDKNTYFTQA
+644 
-659 TAINNLGYNSTFT
+659 
-672 KIFILDK
+672 
-679 EKLNDTYLDARKR
+679 
-692 LYKSINTLKEKR
+692 
-704 NEKIKDIQDYLNKE
+704 
-718 ISLQDNLNNQSFNTK
+718 NQSFNTK

-772 VNLQDLQDNSNNT
+772 VNLQDNSNNT

-1098 KEQNKALNEFNIDL
+1098 KEQDKALNEFNIDLKDL

-1251 EIIPDNVIRIQT
+1251 EKITHLSN
-1263 QDGSGEFIEI
+1263 DGQNLLKNIE
-1273 VFPSQLELNDKP
+1273 K
-1285 LEDVS
+1285 
-1290 YTFVPA
+1290 
-1296 LRGIKQFFKD
+1296 LR
-1306 TEYLKPR
+1306 LKPYNDQNGKEITSYVKGATIGYGHLIGQNEWDLYKNGI
-1313 TLTKDEVLQIVDKL
+1313 TLQEADKL
-1327 PKNVRD
+1327 FKSDLLPF
-1333 KRRRIV
+1333 
-1339 ENKEELDK
+1339 ENAV
-1347 LWKKL
+1347 
-1352 TKNSEEFENK
+1352 KNSINSSLAQNEFDALVILCFNIGIDNFKNSSVAKIINGEKTGYKTLKEAWMAWNKSQNK
-1362 VDKKYGQP
+1362 VMQGLINRRNAEY
-1370 IYMRKLDDQTI
+1370 KLY
-1381 IQYKKTSKSGGE
+1381 IQGGYE
-1393 TIEINSNKPRG
+1393 KW
-1404 NLKTIHIENGIKNE
+1404 
-1418 I
+1418 

>member
-1 MSKNI
+1 
-6 KTQEAKLDLIT
+6 
-17 KFLDYANCADASYA
+17 
-31 MLQYVFKGIIKYK
+31 
-44 NDNGNELEKKVDT
+44 
-57 QRLGDK
+57 
-63 HNNQNSTY
+63 
-71 ARAIQARF
+71 
-79 EQNKIVKIEPKYC
+79 
-92 ISLINTCF
+92 
-100 DSKEITLDNDI
+100 
-111 SRVGLNDALSKRTID
+111 
-126 FVNRFKLLK
+126 
-135 HQPNTTSGFSAT
+135 
-147 LFEDTKDNNQ
+147 
-157 KIIVIRGTEPTS
+157 
-169 NFSVDILDA
+169 
-178 DVDLALGKVP
+178 
-188 YNQYLDMIKFYSEC
+188 
-202 VKEFPNIIKD
+202 
-212 KGLVIVGHSLGGALA
+212 
-227 QLLTLS
+227 
-233 LASVNSSA
+233 
-241 NVKEIYT
+241 
-248 FNSPGAKELKALN
+248 
-261 LNQIYRID
+261 
-269 GKIINSDNKEQ
+269 
-280 ALFYQ
+280 
-285 IRSYKY
+285 
-291 QKSIEINLIGY
+291 
-302 DSNLFQNIK
+302 
-311 SYFHNKT
+311 
-318 NLKEHYIFIKTNII
+318 
-332 YSKST
+332 
-337 NYFYDIFEVD
+337 
-347 EVFINCVNQLLTNLN
+347 
-362 IKNILATSDN
+362 
-372 TYHIETDTD
+372 
-381 SDASNTKEVIQ
+381 
-392 DLGVDI
+392 
-398 DGKHYIVNLG
+398 
-408 DRFWDSHFLE
+408 
-418 PTIIELN
+418 
-425 YILNLMKNKE
+425 
-435 IDNLLE
+435 
-441 YNINKDEEL
+441 
-450 WTFIK
+450 
-455 YHNNVLATARTRYDD
+455 
-470 RILSYFSIPKLSND
+470 
-484 FSNSLEYLQIH
+484 
-495 YLPKEPK
+495 
-502 KPLFAANI
+502 
-510 QGFSSTQLQAL
+510 
-521 EEYKIKKAKYDEKL
+521 
-535 KWYELYKVKYER
+535 
-547 EQQIFN
+547 
-553 QKFKE
+553 
-558 YFSEIIFYQN
+558 
-568 RLYSHKKTQEKI
+568 
-580 ILNAIIQQ
+580 
-588 INQKDITYF
+588 
-597 NLYSVIEFLKEN
+597 
-609 KAYYKY
+609 
-615 IDLNEIQDLILNDLD
+615 
-630 NKLGYFYCLYVCIN
+630 
-644 LIVLREDKNTYFTQA
+644 
-659 TAINNLGYNSTFT
+659 TFT

-679 EKLNDTYLDARKR
+679 ENLNDTYLDARKR

-772 VNLQDLQDNSNNT
+772 VNLQDNSNNT

-1098 KEQNKALNEFNIDL
+1098 KEQDKALNEFNIDLKDL

-1251 EIIPDNVIRIQT
+1251 EKITHLSN
-1263 QDGSGEFIEI
+1263 DGQNLLKNIE
-1273 VFPSQLELNDKP
+1273 K
-1285 LEDVS
+1285 
-1290 YTFVPA
+1290 
-1296 LRGIKQFFKD
+1296 LR
-1306 TEYLKPR
+1306 LKPYNDQNGKEITSYVKGATIGYGHLIGQNEWDLYKNGI
-1313 TLTKDEVLQIVDKL
+1313 TLQEADKL
-1327 PKNVRD
+1327 FKSDLLPF
-1333 KRRRIV
+1333 
-1339 ENKEELDK
+1339 ENAV
-1347 LWKKL
+1347 
-1352 TKNSEEFENK
+1352 KNSINSSLAQNEFDALVILCFNIGIDNFKNSSVAKIINGEKTGYKTLKEAWMAWNKSQNK
-1362 VDKKYGQP
+1362 VMQGLINRRNAEY
-1370 IYMRKLDDQTI
+1370 KLY
-1381 IQYKKTSKSGGE
+1381 IQGGYE
-1393 TIEINSNKPRG
+1393 KW
-1404 NLKTIHIENGIKNE
+1404 
-1418 I
+1418 